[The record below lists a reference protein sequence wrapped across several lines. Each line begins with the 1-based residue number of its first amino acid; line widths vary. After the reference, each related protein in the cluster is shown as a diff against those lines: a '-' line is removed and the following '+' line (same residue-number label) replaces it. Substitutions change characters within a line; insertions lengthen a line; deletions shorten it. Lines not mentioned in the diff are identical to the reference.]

1 MSESRRITSEIYINS
16 KNITRNIEDYLTAVT
31 ISDVLDGEACTAEI
45 SLHDAQKIWRGDWFP
60 QRGDTVK
67 LSFTQKNWSGDG
79 NVETF
84 DFDNF
89 EIDEVS
95 ISFPPN
101 VCKIKMTSIAGGSNL
116 KSADKSRSWEKVKL
130 SKICKDIADDA
141 GLELFY
147 DTKKDPDIDRA
158 EQKNESNLAFLHKLC
173 KQKGL
178 IVRVSEKKLI
188 IVDEEKLES
197 AESVMTFSE
206 GDAKLIK
213 FSGRATLSE
222 IYTSAEVEYS
232 HGKKKKKITGKF
244 KDKTRGG
251 GKTLKI
257 KKKVSSQAE
266 ADNLAKKELRDKNK
280 KEIEV
285 RLDCTG
291 NFSYLAGN
299 VVELDK
305 SFGFFKGNYIIERA
319 NWKVG
324 NGFTCDLDLRKCL
337 KGY

>member
-1 MSESRRITSEIYINS
+1 MSTTRRIVPEIYINS
-16 KNITRNIEDYLTAVT
+16 KNITRNIEQYLKSVSV
-31 ISDVLDGEACTAEI
+31 SDVLDGEACTAEI
-45 SLHDAQKIWRGDWFP
+45 ELQDAEKLWRGDWFP
-60 QRGDTVK
+60 QRGDTAK
-67 LSFTQKNWSGDG
+67 LAFTMQNWSGDG
-79 NVETF
+79 TASTI

-101 VCKIKMTSIAGGSNL
+101 VCKIKMTSIAGGSDL

-141 GLELFY
+141 GVELFY
-147 DTKKDPDIDRA
+147 DTPKDPDIDRA

-178 IVRVSEKKLI
+178 ILRVSEKKLI
-188 IVDEEKLES
+188 ISDEEKLES
-197 AESVMTFSE
+197 AESVMTFTE
-206 GDAKLIK
+206 GDAKLLR

-222 IYTSAEVEYS
+222 IYSSAEVEYS
-232 HGKKKKKITGKF
+232 HGAKKEKISGKF
-244 KDKTRGG
+244 EDTSRGG
-251 GKTLKI
+251 GKVLKI

-266 ADNLAKKELRDKNK
+266 ADDLAKKSLRDKNK

-285 RLDCTG
+285 RLDCVG
-291 NFSYLAGN
+291 NFAYLAGN

-305 SFGFFKGNYIIERA
+305 SFGFFAGNYIIERA

-324 NGFTCDLDLRKCL
+324 GGFTCNLDLRKCL
-337 KGY
+337 GGY